1 MIFCIFFSWVSC
13 SGSSVIVVVSRRSVQ
28 LAFTSK
34 HGCQSI
40 GTKKVE
46 EIAMDEKE
54 NHTRESDNEI
64 MPKQN
69 RKIRLIPDFL
79 IPSLNDRRFG
89 ERLRWINKKER
100 KLQML
105 WPHKNSSKWKTEKTA
120 VFQGWDAMKGR
131 EVADDAAY
139 YTASKH
145 RMSRA
150 LQKLSKSSSPALR
163 ELPSP
168 DAEHKCFQL
177 LGRWRKVRLNPRIPF
192 AHAKGLEKPEYR
204 IDRVACKFFLYLN
217 PVIPSLLTQ
226 DIARYLYDVVRYSEC
241 RTIP

>member
-1 MIFCIFFSWVSC
+1 MFGVHVTDQNC
-13 SGSSVIVVVSRRSVQ
+13 GIVH
-28 LAFTSK
+28 LDMAFGVNGGLRVTSK
-34 HGCQSI
+34 GI
-40 GTKKVE
+40 YVEE
-46 EIAMDEKE
+46 EIAMDEEKE

-89 ERLRWINKKER
+89 ERLRWINEEEG

-105 WPHKNSSKWKTEKTA
+105 WPHKNSSKWKTEQTA

-131 EVADDAAY
+131 KVADGAAY

-150 LQKLSKSSSPALR
+150 LQKLSKSSRPALR

-168 DAEHKCFQL
+168 DAKYKCFQL
-177 LGRWRKVRLNPRIPF
+177 LGRWR
-192 AHAKGLEKPEYR
+192 
-204 IDRVACKFFLYLN
+204 
-217 PVIPSLLTQ
+217 
-226 DIARYLYDVVRYSEC
+226 
-241 RTIP
+241 